1 MAQTTDDAPTGADKL
16 RRIERIIAA
25 YPTVE
30 PADLEFLLNW
40 YRNEASAYDVAMLAA
55 NRDIHDGYT
64 RFRSDHIDRLT
75 SVDAVKALVWIAV
88 SAAIVLAIY
97 LIAR

>member
-1 MAQTTDDAPTGADKL
+1 MAQTNDDAPEGAGKL

-25 YPTVE
+25 YPTVG

-40 YRNEASAYDVAMLAA
+40 YRKEASAYDVAMLAT

-75 SVDAVKALVWIAV
+75 SGDAIKALVWIAV
-88 SAAIVLAIY
+88 AAVIVLAIY